1 MALWYPFCHIPSM
14 FSIDG
19 VVVRLTRIAKTMF
32 HLGAPMRVCMWM
44 YSLFTWKGGCDWLWH
59 VFWLVSVHFSLCNKL
74 ICHILCFREQVRVN
88 GFGVFFL
95 LMYPGAFVD
104 LSSEHLQV
112 VSPLRQLRIYCA
124 GVWHN
129 FVIVVVA
136 LIILF
141 SQPVILMPF
150 YSTGQAVAIT
160 SVAEVM
166 LLVL

>member
-1 MALWYPFCHIPSM
+1 M
-14 FSIDG
+14 
-19 VVVRLTRIAKTMF
+19 
-32 HLGAPMRVCMWM
+32 
-44 YSLFTWKGGCDWLWH
+44 
-59 VFWLVSVHFSLCNKL
+59 
-74 ICHILCFREQVRVN
+74 N
-88 GFGVFFL
+88 GFGMFFL

-136 LIILF
+136 LIVLL
-141 SQPVILMPF
+141 SQPALLMPF

-160 SVAEVM
+160 SVAEVKLLTSLRAELISHDLVIVCVKLQALVYDILPSTTAVFSYAIGSRKLSAKEQFFVGIQTVVSVLQTTQIISDVCFM
-166 LLVL
+166 LPCGLHQL

>member
-1 MALWYPFCHIPSM
+1 M
-14 FSIDG
+14 
-19 VVVRLTRIAKTMF
+19 
-32 HLGAPMRVCMWM
+32 
-44 YSLFTWKGGCDWLWH
+44 
-59 VFWLVSVHFSLCNKL
+59 
-74 ICHILCFREQVRVN
+74 N
-88 GFGVFFL
+88 GFGMFFL

-136 LIILF
+136 LIVLL
-141 SQPVILMPF
+141 SQPALLMPF

-160 SVAEVM
+160 SVAEVK
-166 LLVL
+166 LLTSLRAELISHDLVIACVKLQALVYDILPSTTAVFSYAIGSRKLSANEQFFVDAQTGVRLLQTTQIISHICFITDHVAYASSNKTKIV